1 LGDAIGL
8 VLAEDVRS
16 PQALPRFD
24 NAAMDGFAVRT
35 ADLANAVPTAP
46 VTLPLAGAVV
56 AGTSSVPALAERS
69 ALRVATGAPLPDGA
83 EAVVRLE
90 EVAESGDAVTFGAA
104 AKQGSN
110 VRRRGE
116 DVAEGDVLLR
126 AGVPIGPGQ
135 LSAAAAAGVERIPVH
150 RRPRVSVVVTGD
162 EVLAE
167 GERLSESKVFD
178 AIGPMLASV
187 LVHMGCRPARR
198 EPVDDDRDAIVAALA
213 EEAEASDAVI
223 TVGGISVGPRDFVRG
238 ALEAAGGR
246 VVQVAVRP
254 GKPFGFGRTD
264 AAALFS
270 LPGNPVSAL
279 VAFELFVRPALAT
292 MLGRTTPRDAV
303 RARVTEA
310 FAQRP
315 GRLHL
320 VRAWLDREHGGATV
334 RPLGPHAAGSLGSL
348 AAANAWMVVPPE
360 VERLDEGAEVETWP
374 MLPS

>member
-1 LGDAIGL
+1 
-8 VLAEDVRS
+8 
-16 PQALPRFD
+16 
-24 NAAMDGFAVRT
+24 
-35 ADLANAVPTAP
+35 
-46 VTLPLAGAVV
+46 
-56 AGTSSVPALAERS
+56 
-69 ALRVATGAPLPDGA
+69 
-83 EAVVRLE
+83 
-90 EVAESGDAVTFGAA
+90 
-104 AKQGSN
+104 
-110 VRRRGE
+110 
-116 DVAEGDVLLR
+116 
-126 AGVPIGPGQ
+126 
-135 LSAAAAAGVERIPVH
+135 VERIPVH

-187 LVHMGCRPARR
+187 LFHMGCRPARR
-198 EPVDDDRDAIVAALA
+198 EPLDDDRDAIATALA

-254 GKPFGFGRTD
+254 GKPFGFGR
-264 AAALFS
+264 AAGGAAVFS

-310 FAQRP
+310 FTQRP

-348 AAANAWMVVPPE
+348 AAANAWMVVAPE